1 MLESFP
7 ESSSLVRSFASKLG
21 QVTVPVSS
29 AVGVSEPAFDRE
41 AACALLANLGAD
53 LGLGTVVGGTP
64 ISPAPEGELF
74 PVTLDEATRKT
85 LIALDMVW
93 TNGTDVVAA
102 FAVHDQDGNWN
113 GVRRLA
119 DLLALHPKLKASL
132 YVVSV
137 AALREGL
144 LSEIHRPVHRLLKK
158 PLSESV
164 RILDW
169 TRLESEVI
177 QLGERVRYLK
187 PEFLEGISEPATA

>member
-7 ESSSLVRSFASKLG
+7 ESSPVIQSFASKLG
-21 QVTVPVSS
+21 QVTVPVSTTRS
-29 AVGVSEPAFDRE
+29 DSVPTFDRE
-41 AACALLANLGAD
+41 AACRLLADLGAD
-53 LGLGTVVGGTP
+53 LGLGTVVSGTP
-64 ISPAPEGELF
+64 TSPAPEGELF
-74 PVTLDEATRKT
+74 PITLDEATRKT

-93 TNGTDVVAA
+93 THGTDVVAA
-102 FAVHDQDGNWN
+102 FALHEQDGNWS

-137 AALREGL
+137 APLREGL

-169 TRLESEVI
+169 SRLETEVS
-177 QLGERVRYLK
+177 QLGDRVRYLK
-187 PEFLEGISEPATA
+187 PEFLEGISDPATA

>member
-1 MLESFP
+1 MLETFP
-7 ESSSLVRSFASKLG
+7 EPSSVIRSFASKLG
-21 QVTVPVSS
+21 QVTVPASS
-29 AVGVSEPAFDRE
+29 TVGDLEPAFDRQ
-41 AACALLANLGAD
+41 AACSLLANLGAD

-64 ISPAPEGELF
+64 TSPAPEGELF

-85 LIALDMVW
+85 LVALDMVW

-102 FAVHDQDGNWN
+102 FALHDQDGNWS
-113 GVRRLA
+113 GIRRLA
-119 DLLALHPKLKASL
+119 DLLALHPKMKASL

-137 AALREGL
+137 AELREGL

-169 TRLESEVI
+169 TRLESEVV

-187 PEFLEGISEPATA
+187 PEFLEGISDPATA

>member
-7 ESSSLVRSFASKLG
+7 ESSSAVRSFASKLG
-21 QVTVPVSS
+21 QVTVPASIS
-29 AVGVSEPAFDRE
+29 VSECAPAFDRE
-41 AACALLANLGAD
+41 AACRLLADLGAD

-64 ISPAPEGELF
+64 TTPAPEGELF
-74 PVTLDEATRKT
+74 PQTLDEATRRT
-85 LIALDMVW
+85 LIAMDMVW
-93 TNGTDVVAA
+93 THGTDVVTV
-102 FAVHDQDGNWN
+102 FALHFQDGNWT

-137 AALREGL
+137 AALRDGL

-169 TRLESEVI
+169 SRLEAEVV

-187 PEFLEGISEPATA
+187 PEFLEGISEPLGA

>member
-7 ESSSLVRSFASKLG
+7 ESAPVVRSFASKLG
-21 QVTVPVSS
+21 PVTVPVDTREPVGPAVFDAS
-29 AVGVSEPAFDRE
+29 AAK
-41 AACALLANLGAD
+41 ALLAALGSD
-53 LGLGTVVGGTP
+53 LGMTSVTGD
-64 ISPAPEGELF
+64 PATMESSESDAF
-74 PVTLDEATRKT
+74 PASLDEATRRT
-85 LIALDMVW
+85 LGAMDAVW
-93 TNGTDVVAA
+93 ISGTDIVAA
-102 FAVHDQDGNWN
+102 FALQDRDGNGS

-132 YVVSV
+132 YVVTVSE
-137 AALREGL
+137 LREGV

-169 TRLESEVI
+169 SRLESEVV

-187 PEFLEGISEPATA
+187 AEFLEGISEPVAA

>member
-7 ESSSLVRSFASKLG
+7 ETSTAVRSFASKLG
-21 QVTVPVSS
+21 QVTIPPSPSGSIS
-29 AVGVSEPAFDRE
+29 APAFDRE
-41 AACALLANLGAD
+41 AACTLLSNLGAD

-64 ISPAPEGELF
+64 TSPAPEGELF

-102 FAVHDQDGNWN
+102 FAMHDQDGEWS

-137 AALREGL
+137 AALCEGL

-169 TRLESEVI
+169 TRLDSEVV

>member
-7 ESSSLVRSFASKLG
+7 ESASSIRSFASKLG
-21 QVTVPVSS
+21 PVTVPASGCGSLS
-29 AVGVSEPAFDRE
+29 APAFDQE
-41 AACALLANLGAD
+41 AVCNVLANLGAD

-64 ISPAPEGELF
+64 TSPAPEGELF

-102 FAVHDQDGNWN
+102 FALHEQDGNWS
-113 GVRRLA
+113 GIRRLA

-137 AALREGL
+137 PALREGL

-169 TRLESEVI
+169 TRLESEVV

>member
-7 ESSSLVRSFASKLG
+7 ESSTLVRSFASKLG
-21 QVTVPVSS
+21 QVTVPVSGT
-29 AVGVSEPAFDRE
+29 VGVSEPAFDRE

-64 ISPAPEGELF
+64 TSPAPEGELF

-85 LIALDMVW
+85 LVALDMVW

-102 FAVHDQDGNWN
+102 FALHDQDGNWS

-169 TRLESEVI
+169 CRLESEVV

>member
-1 MLESFP
+1 MLESLP
-7 ESSSLVRSFASKLG
+7 ESSPAVRSFASKLG
-21 QVTVPVSS
+21 QVTVPASGCGSIS
-29 AVGVSEPAFDRE
+29 APEFDRE
-41 AACALLANLGAD
+41 AACSLLANLGAD

-64 ISPAPEGELF
+64 TSPAPEGELF

-102 FAVHDQDGNWN
+102 FALHEQDGNWS

-132 YVVSV
+132 YLVSV
-137 AALREGL
+137 PTLREGL

-169 TRLESEVI
+169 SRLESEVV

-187 PEFLEGISEPATA
+187 PEFLQGISEPADA